1 MTPEENEMSE
11 KQINGGLKTAL
22 ELGPILAF
30 FVAYIWLKDRVFG
43 IGGTEYDGFIVV
55 TAGFIPVFLV
65 SIGILWALTGHLSK
79 MQAMTAILITVFG
92 GLSIWFNDPKFFK
105 MKPTIIYLL
114 FGGILGVGLLQGKS
128 YLQTVMDTV
137 MPLTHDGWMILTRR
151 LTLFFL
157 GLALLNEIIWRT
169 QTEEIW
175 VYFKTFG
182 LTVAIFVFF
191 ITQSKLFEAY
201 KPEPKD

>member
-1 MTPEENEMSE
+1 MMPQGDKMSE

-30 FVAYIWLKDRVFG
+30 FVAYIWLKDRIFT
-43 IGGTEYDGFIVV
+43 ISGTDYDGFIIV

-79 MQAMTAILITVFG
+79 MQAMTAVLITVFG
-92 GLSIWFNDPKFFK
+92 GLSIWFNDPRFFK

-114 FGGILGVGLLQGKS
+114 FGGILGAGLVMGRS

-137 MPLTHDGWMILTRR
+137 MPLTHQGWMLLTRR
-151 LTLFFL
+151 LMIFFL
-157 GLALLNEIIWRT
+157 ALALLNEIIWRT
-169 QTEEIW
+169 QSEEIW

-182 LTVAIFVFF
+182 LTAAIFIFF
-191 ITQSKLFEAY
+191 VSQSKLFEKY
-201 KPEPKD
+201 KSDPKK

>member
-1 MTPEENEMSE
+1 MTER
-11 KQINGGLKTAL
+11 KINGGLKTAL

-30 FVAYIWLKDRVFG
+30 FVAYIWLKDRTFL
-43 IGGTEYDGFIVV
+43 IGGTEYEGFIIV
-55 TAGFIPVFLV
+55 TAGFIPIFLI

-92 GLSIWFNDPKFFK
+92 GLSIWFNDPRFFK

-114 FGGILGVGLLQGKS
+114 FAGILGAGLLRGRS

-137 MPLTHDGWMILTRR
+137 MPLTHEGWMILTRR
-151 LTLFFL
+151 LMLFFF

-169 QTEEIW
+169 QSEATW

-182 LTVAIFVFF
+182 LTAAIFVFF
-191 ITQSKLFEAY
+191 VTQSRLMNTHGSH
-201 KPEPKD
+201 PKD